1 MSRSAL
7 ALLAA
12 ALGLVSGFAAG
23 FALARVG
30 WASPLFAA
38 ALAVSVLLVAIALI
52 IASRTD
58 SRLVARLSAIGAAV
72 GQGEMKRGQEADY
85 VETIVSALHA
95 SLSRANALKTAM
107 IDLPLPLALI
117 GENGEILACSAALA
131 GIDQRLCRGESF
143 PGFSPAIQDDA
154 TPLRIGGKPYR
165 HLMASVGE
173 DRHLVA
179 LVPDGTTLPGAVL
192 DGLAEAL
199 ASGTPAPGLA
209 GEIAALGPETR
220 ALSEGVATMAE
231 AAELMDGV
239 LSGAPESFAAARGR
253 NDAAGARAAR
263 IADLV
268 MAFRAGEEEEA
279 ETRTRLEFKLQRIS
293 ELIDRHRAMA
303 ARLRDAATGALED
316 GRTVSEALGTGSQH
330 ASKAGELG
338 AAARQVV
345 EQASEAARRN
355 SATAIGLGS
364 LTSEISDLV
373 TAIEDVS
380 FKTNL
385 IALNAAIEAA
395 RAGETGAGFAVVADE
410 VRTLA
415 QRASG
420 TAKDIRSLVARSKT
434 QSDGSAEG
442 AEALD
447 KLIQDIDE
455 YLRNLSGET
464 CKLTDAL
471 SQGKQALV
479 QLDDRVAGIVHDA
492 NRATGGTR
500 PQTAAT
506 K

>member
-12 ALGLVSGFAAG
+12 ALGLMSGFAAG
-23 FALARVG
+23 FALAREG
-30 WASPLFAA
+30 WASPFFAA
-38 ALAVSVLLVAIALI
+38 AVVVSGVLVVTALI
-52 IASRTD
+52 VARRTD

-95 SLSRANALKTAM
+95 SLSRANAIKTAM
-107 IDLPLPLALI
+107 IDLPLPLALV
-117 GENGEILACSAALA
+117 GENGEILAGSAALA
-131 GIDQRLCRGESF
+131 AIDQHLCRGENF
-143 PGFSPAIQDDA
+143 PGFSRAIQDDA

-165 HLMASVGE
+165 HLMAGVGE

-179 LVPDGTTLPGAVL
+179 LVPDGTALPDAVL

-263 IADLV
+263 IADLI
-268 MAFRAGEEEEA
+268 MALRAGEEEEA
-279 ETRTRLEFKLQRIS
+279 ETRTRLEAKLQRIS

-303 ARLRDAATGALED
+303 ARLRDAAAEALED
-316 GRTVSEALGTGSQH
+316 GRTASEALGTGSRH
-330 ASKAGELG
+330 ASRADELG
-338 AAARQVV
+338 RAARQVV
-345 EQASEAARRN
+345 EQASEAARHN
-355 SATAIGLGS
+355 TAAAAGIGA
-364 LTSEISDLV
+364 LTSEISQLV
-373 TAIEDVS
+373 AAIEDVS

-385 IALNAAIEAA
+385 ISLNAAVEAA
-395 RAGETGAGFAVVADE
+395 RAGEAGAGFAVVADE

-434 QSDGSAEG
+434 QSEGSADG
-442 AEALD
+442 AEVLG

-455 YLRNLSGET
+455 NLRNLSGET
-464 CKLTDAL
+464 GKLSNAL
-471 SQGKQALV
+471 SQGTKALV

-500 PQTAAT
+500 PRLAVT

>member
-12 ALGLVSGFAAG
+12 ALGLISGFAAG
-23 FALARVG
+23 FALAREG
-30 WASPLFAA
+30 WASTYFAA
-38 ALAVSVLLVAIALI
+38 AVVVSVVLVVIALTV
-52 IASRTD
+52 ARRTD

-72 GQGEMKRGQEADY
+72 GQAEMKRGQEADY

-95 SLSRANALKTAM
+95 SLSRANALKTAI

-117 GENGEILACSAALA
+117 GENGEILAGSAALST
-131 GIDQRLCRGESF
+131 IDQHLCRGESF
-143 PGFSPAIQDDA
+143 PGFSRLMQDDA

-165 HLMASVGE
+165 HLVSAVGD
-173 DRHLVA
+173 DRHLVV
-179 LVPDGTTLPGAVL
+179 LVPDGTALPDAML
-192 DGLAEAL
+192 DGLADAL
-199 ASGTPAPGLA
+199 VSGTPAPGLA

-263 IADLV
+263 IADLI

-279 ETRTRLEFKLQRIS
+279 ETRTRLEAKLQRIS

-303 ARLRDAATGALED
+303 ARLRDAAAEALED
-316 GRTVSEALGTGSQH
+316 GRMISEALGTGNRH
-330 ASKAGELG
+330 ASRADELG

-345 EQASEAARRN
+345 EQASQAAKAS
-355 SATAIGLGS
+355 SAAAADLGS
-364 LTSEISDLV
+364 LTSEISQLV

-442 AEALD
+442 AEAID

-464 CKLTDAL
+464 CKLSDAL

-479 QLDDRVAGIVHDA
+479 QLDDRVAGIAHDA

-500 PQTAAT
+500 PQSAAT

>member
-1 MSRSAL
+1 M
-7 ALLAA
+7 
-12 ALGLVSGFAAG
+12 LVV
-23 FALARVG
+23 FALT
-30 WASPLFAA
+30 
-38 ALAVSVLLVAIALI
+38 VAH
-52 IASRTD
+52 RTE
-58 SRLVARLSAIGAAV
+58 SRLIARLSAIGSAV

-107 IDLPLPLALI
+107 IEMPLPLALV
-117 GENGEILACSAALA
+117 GENGEILAGSAALCA
-131 GIDQRLCRGESF
+131 IDQRLCRGESF
-143 PGFSPAIQDDA
+143 PGFSRAIQDDA

-165 HLMASVGE
+165 HLIAAVGD

-179 LVPDGTTLPGAVL
+179 LVPDGTALPGAVL

-199 ASGTPAPGLA
+199 TSGTPSPGLA

-263 IADLV
+263 IADLI
-268 MAFRAGEEEEA
+268 MAFRAGEEEEV
-279 ETRTRLEFKLQRIS
+279 EMRTRLEFKLQRIS

-303 ARLRDAATGALED
+303 ARLRDAASEALED
-316 GRTVSEALGTGSQH
+316 GRIVSEALGTGSQH
-330 ASKAGELG
+330 ASRAGELG
-338 AAARQVV
+338 AAARQMV
-345 EQASEAARRN
+345 EQASETARRN
-355 SATAIGLGS
+355 TAAAADLGS
-364 LTSEISDLV
+364 LTSEISELV
-373 TAIEDVS
+373 AAIEDVS

-385 IALNAAIEAA
+385 ISLNAAVEAA
-395 RAGETGAGFAVVADE
+395 RAGEAGAGFAVVADE

-415 QRASG
+415 QSASG

-442 AEALD
+442 SAALD
-447 KLIQDIDE
+447 GLIQDIDE
-455 YLRNLSGET
+455 YLRNLSSET
-464 CKLTDAL
+464 CKLSDAL
-471 SQGKQALV
+471 SQGNKALV
-479 QLDDRVAGIVHDA
+479 QLDDRVAGIAHDA

-500 PQTAAT
+500 PQSAAT